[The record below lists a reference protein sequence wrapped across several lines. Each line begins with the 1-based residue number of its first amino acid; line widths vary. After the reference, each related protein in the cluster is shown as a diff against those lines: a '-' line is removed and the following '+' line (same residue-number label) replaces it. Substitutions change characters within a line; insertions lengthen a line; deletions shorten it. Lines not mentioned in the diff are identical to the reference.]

1 MMIKIYCNAHLQKV
15 LKRNNVNHYS
25 PAYNGE
31 SVGLDL
37 YNSGEDV
44 IINSMNNSAIK
55 KNLIATGLHIHV
67 PKDYVAI
74 IAERGSII
82 KTFLKVRA
90 GVIDPGYTDE
100 VFVSLINMSAY
111 STIIKK
117 GEKLPVQIIV
127 VKCLNVFETITE
139 IENNALSQS
148 YKRKEGKIG
157 SSN

>member
-1 MMIKIYCNAHLQKV
+1 MIKIYCNNNLQKI
-15 LKRNNVNHYS
+15 LEHNNINNYS

-37 YNSGEDV
+37 YNVGEDIILSP
-44 IINSMNNSAIK
+44 IINSIKK
-55 KNLIATGLHIHV
+55 KNLIPTGLHIHV
-67 PKDYVAI
+67 PKGYVAI
-74 IAERGSII
+74 IMERGSIV

-100 VFVSLINMSAY
+100 VFVSLINISSH

-117 GEKLPVQIIV
+117 GKKLPVQIVV
-127 VKCLNVFETITE
+127 VKCLNNFKTITDE
-139 IENNALSQS
+139 ENKTLIQS

-157 SSN
+157 STD